1 MAQDSEAYDFAAH
14 TRLDLDAPAEAKPQK
29 KAAPS
34 LGPSF
39 AIPSKLEAFVLL
51 AKSARGSGAAA
62 LVGQAVAA
70 QGVFVFSE
78 LLEQPSI
85 KDLANSEQHQA
96 QYRLLE
102 LFAYGTWGDY
112 DTKRDSYPTLTPD
125 QETKLKQLTILTLAT
140 QSRSIP
146 YSLLLSTL
154 SLPSIPALE
163 DLLISAFYADVL
175 TGRLDQK
182 AGVLEVTSAHGR
194 DVRPSAPAP
203 TVDAESM
210 ELDAPASSSAPTA
223 PSVADLTMS
232 LSTFLQRLT
241 TLISS
246 LDAHLST
253 LTADALN
260 AVEVQTAHE
269 DRVKAVIEEVS
280 KSDSKTSGGGG
291 GGGSGWKGKVEDAAK
306 NVKSAVSFA
315 TGIGGPSSGG
325 SGEGMDLDQPA
336 GGGGAGAGGTTRG
349 AGGSPASG
357 GMGGR
362 TRKRGRNL

>member
-1 MAQDSEAYDFAAH
+1 MASKELETDFAAH
-14 TRLDLDAPAEAKPQK
+14 TRLDLPDSSAQSVKQK

-39 AIPSKLEAFVLL
+39 ALPPKLEPFILL
-51 AKSARGSGAAA
+51 AKSARGSAAAA

-70 QGVFVFSE
+70 PGVYVFSE
-78 LLEQPSI
+78 LLEQASI

-102 LFAYGTWGDY
+102 LFAYGTWADY
-112 DTKRDSYPTLTPD
+112 DTKRDNYPTLTPD

-175 TGRLDQK
+175 SGRLDQK

-203 TVDAESM
+203 AAESM
-210 ELDAPASSSAPTA
+210 ELDAPASSTGAA
-223 PSVADLTMS
+223 PSVADLNAS

-260 AVEVQTAHE
+260 ASELQSQHE
-269 DRVKAVIEEVS
+269 ERVKATIQDVAKTDGKGGSGKGGWKGKIEDTVRGAQKAAQGAAS
-280 KSDSKTSGGGG
+280 AMASAGQGFGGMSGPSGGGG
-291 GGGSGWKGKVEDAAK
+291 D
-306 NVKSAVSFA
+306 
-315 TGIGGPSSGG
+315 
-325 SGEGMDLDQPA
+325 GMDLDQP
-336 GGGGAGAGGTTRG
+336 GGQGGMTRG
-349 AGGSPASG
+349 AGGSPAG
-357 GMGGR
+357 RDAGGR